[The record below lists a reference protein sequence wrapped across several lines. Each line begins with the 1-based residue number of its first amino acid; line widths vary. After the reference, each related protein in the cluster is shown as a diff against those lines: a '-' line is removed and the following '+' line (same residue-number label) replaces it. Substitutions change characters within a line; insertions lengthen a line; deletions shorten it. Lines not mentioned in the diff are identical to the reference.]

1 MSDDGRAWADC
12 DIDVGLRPH
21 PALSRRSHAKAGTC
35 RTQHSCH
42 LLSSILYLQFPC
54 FPHLLTRGRT
64 KAVQVKKG
72 KSPSQPQP
80 CNRKGERARLG
91 RKRWRPRRATSN
103 FYRRIPARTRRLET
117 SFECVPAGFLTR
129 TYLINTEG
137 VRCQRFGAAARGE
150 EGRIFQAFW
159 FRKAWTIQAQR
170 RIPTNPQ
177 YPK

>member
-1 MSDDGRAWADC
+1 MMAGLGRIATLMSDFVHIPPCRAEAMQRREHVARS
-12 DIDVGLRPH
+12 IPAIFYPQSSIFSFHASRIFSHGVGQRLSKSKREKAP
-21 PALSRRSHAKAGTC
+21 LSRNHAIG
-35 RTQHSCH
+35 
-42 LLSSILYLQFPC
+42 
-54 FPHLLTRGRT
+54 
-64 KAVQVKKG
+64 
-72 KSPSQPQP
+72 
-80 CNRKGERARLG
+80 KGERARLG